1 MELYVIAV
9 LFLSFFVFLFAGV
22 PISLGVALSS
32 FLSLLVLFPAD
43 IAALIT
49 AQKMMTSLD
58 SFGILA
64 IPFFILA
71 GNIMNTG
78 GIAIRLVNLAKVFTG
93 SLPGSLAHTNI
104 IANMLFGSI
113 SGSAASS
120 AAAVGSIMAPI
131 QKKENYD
138 MNYCAAINITSC
150 PAGLLIP
157 PSNVLIL
164 YSLVSGGTSIAALF
178 VAGYLPGI
186 MLSLSLMLVAAY
198 IAKKNNYPVLGR
210 LNFSESINTLLKA
223 VPALMLIFI
232 VIGGII
238 GGVFTATE
246 ASGIAVVYALVLSF
260 FYKEMNPE
268 KLRNVIIESVKS
280 SSIVLFLI
288 SASSVM
294 SWVMAIANI
303 PTFISEAL
311 LTISNEPW
319 IILICINI
327 ILLIVGTF
335 LDFTPAVLIFT
346 PIFLPIVSGMGID
359 PVHFGIIMIFNLSI
373 GICTPPV
380 GNALF
385 IGCSIANVKIQNVIH
400 HLLPLYLVLIVD
412 LVVIMLVP
420 EISLFIPRIMG
431 LL

>member
-1 MELYVIAV
+1 MEIYVISV
-9 LFLSFFVFLFAGV
+9 LFVSFFVLLFAGV
-22 PISLGVALSS
+22 PISLGVAISS

-78 GIAIRLVNLAKVFTG
+78 GIAIRLVNLARVFTG

-131 QKKENYD
+131 QRKENYD

-186 MLSLSLMLVAAY
+186 LLSFSLMLVAGFM
-198 IAKKNNYPVLGR
+198 AKKNNYPVWERLSLGQSVQT
-210 LNFSESINTLLKA
+210 FFHAI
-223 VPALMLIFI
+223 PALMLIFI

-238 GGVFTATE
+238 AGVFTATE
-246 ASGIAVVYALVLSF
+246 ASGIAVIYALILSF
-260 FYKEMNPE
+260 IYKEMNSS
-268 KLRNVIIESVKS
+268 KLREVMVQSVKA

-294 SWVMAIANI
+294 SWVMSIANI
-303 PTFISEAL
+303 PTYISEVL
-311 LTISNEPW
+311 LSISNEPW

-327 ILLIVGTF
+327 ILLVVGTF

-346 PIFLPIVSGMGID
+346 PIFFPIVTSMGID

-385 IGCSIANVKIQNVIH
+385 IGCSIANVKIQNVLR
-400 HLLPLYLVLIVD
+400 HLIPLYLVLIVD
-412 LVVIMLVP
+412 LILIVLLP
-420 EISLFIPRIMG
+420 EISLFIPRLMG

>member
-1 MELYVIAV
+1 MEIYVIAV
-9 LFLSFFVFLFAGV
+9 LFCSFFVLLFAGV
-22 PISLGVALSS
+22 PISLGVAISS

-78 GIAIRLVNLAKVFTG
+78 GIAIRLVNLARVFTG

-131 QKKENYD
+131 QEKENYD

-186 MLSLSLMLVAAY
+186 LLSLSLMIVAAI
-198 IAKKNNYPVLGR
+198 IAKKNNYPIMGR
-210 LNFSESINTLLKA
+210 LNFSDSVNTLMQA
-223 VPALMLIFI
+223 IPALMLIFI

-246 ASGIAVVYALVLSF
+246 ASGIAVVYALALSF
-260 FYKEMNPE
+260 VYREMNSS
-268 KLRNVIIESVKS
+268 KLREVIIQSVKS

-294 SWVMAIANI
+294 SWGMAIANI

-319 IILICINI
+319 IILVCINI

-346 PIFLPIVSGMGID
+346 PIFLPIVSSMGID

-385 IGCSIANVKIQNVIH
+385 IGCSIANVKIQNVIR
-400 HLLPLYLVLIVD
+400 HLIPLYLVLIID

-420 EISLFIPRIMG
+420 EISLFIPRLMG